1 LRFSWAVT
9 YRVITVV
16 GAGAL
21 AALAFSQG
29 GQGWDIVGAVL
40 VGSAIADVLLLFAV
54 ARFRWNRRPGGRHND
69 ERNG

>member
-1 LRFSWAVT
+1 MRFSWAVA
-9 YRVITVV
+9 YRVATVV

-40 VGSAIADVLLLFAV
+40 AGSAIADVILLVAV
-54 ARFRWNRRPGGRHND
+54 AWFRWNRRPGGRHHD
-69 ERNG
+69 DRSG